1 MKKLLVFLLAVVP
14 LVCFVSCNDEEL
26 LITKEKMVGKWL
38 IQDKVGGFTTDCER
52 TEYIIFNEDNTLLR
66 SQCGPDITGTWSVE
80 NGQLNINISL
90 DSTFANATYSS
101 ELLSETEI
109 KVKCVERPYI
119 WAKYKK
125 E

>member
-1 MKKLLVFLLAVVP
+1 MKKLGFFIALIITLT
-14 LVCFVSCNDEEL
+14 CFVQCEEDAL
-26 LITKEKMVGKWL
+26 VITKDKMVGKWV

-52 TEYIIFNEDNTLLR
+52 TEFIVFNEDNTLLR

-80 NGQLNINISL
+80 NGQLNLNISL
-90 DSTFANATYSS
+90 DSTYANATYTS